1 MSITKTKYTMD
12 WATLIH
18 SYNKK
23 HVGQLTQIRL
33 AEVFNQSGAVISL
46 DQTIPRN
53 LNNLESK
60 YKETY
65 IKLFEK
71 DIPFTNI
78 LVEHKVINKKI

>member
-1 MSITKTKYTMD
+1 MTKKQYKKYTMD
-12 WATLIH
+12 WVTLIH

-46 DQTIPRN
+46 DQTIPRS
-53 LNNLESK
+53 LNNLENK
-60 YKETY
+60 YKTTY

-78 LVEHKVINKKI
+78 LVEHKKI